1 MKLSFISSLAIQN
14 AMRYTIN
21 RTQQD
26 VQDLQA
32 GIVTGRHADIGLT
45 LGAGAAR
52 SVSLNRDMIRL
63 ETIRDSN
70 VLVTQRL
77 SASQAALESIADSAQ
92 SILEAFVSVTGA
104 EDGIRLSTA
113 RRTVENAL
121 DSFTGAANT
130 SANGEYLFSGVHTD
144 VKPLENWFDA
154 GSAPKTA
161 FDALFL
167 GHFGF
172 TQTDPSTA
180 SITVAQMDDFL
191 SNVLEPAFTG
201 GDWNTNWSSASDT
214 NMSSRITR
222 SEVVESSTNANANG
236 MRQLALASVIGI
248 ELMGMDVSN
257 DVRNTINSRG
267 ILHAGKAVTGIDEER
282 SKLGIA
288 ENRVGKAN
296 IALEAQIRIVKL
308 HIGDLEGVDAYEAST
323 RMNTLLT
330 QVEASYALT
339 ARIQQLNLMNYL

>member
-26 VQDLQA
+26 VQNLQTE
-32 GIVTGRHADIGLT
+32 IVTGRHADIGIS
-45 LGAGAAR
+45 LGAEAAR
-52 SVSLNRDMIRL
+52 SVTLNRDILRL

-77 SASQAALESIADSAQ
+77 SASQAALESMADSAQ
-92 SILEAFVSVTGA
+92 SVLEAFISVSSADDST
-104 EDGIRLSTA
+104 RLTVA
-113 RRTVENAL
+113 RRTIESAF
-121 DSFTGAANT
+121 DAFTGAANT

-144 VKPLENWFDA
+144 VKPLENWFEA
-154 GSAPKTA
+154 GSSPKAA

-172 TQTDPSTA
+172 DQTNPATA
-180 SITVAQMDDFL
+180 SITVTQMDDFM
-191 SNVLEPAFTG
+191 SNVLEPAFFG
-201 GDWNTNWSSASDT
+201 AAWNTDWSSASDT

-222 SEVVESSTNANANG
+222 TEIVESSSNANSNG
-236 MRQLALASVIGI
+236 MRSMALAAVIGM
-248 ELMGMDVSN
+248 ELLDLNISSE
-257 DVRNTINSRG
+257 VRNTVNSRA
-267 ILHAGKAVTGIDEER
+267 ILHAGQAVTGVDQER
-282 SKLGIA
+282 GKLGIA

-296 IALEAQIRIVKL
+296 IALEAQIRIVRL
-308 HIGDLEGVDAYEAST
+308 HIGELEGVDAYEAST

-330 QVEASYALT
+330 QVETSYALT